1 MFFSFSFSF
10 SLFFSFFI
18 LFHVSSLLFELNP
31 ARRCAFQCYRAWPP
45 LFPPTPPTM
54 STQGGLQRRRV
65 AAASTSSNGFV
76 DPDED
81 RPTRP
86 NTTPTT
92 SNSNVHG
99 DGAREGRVAH
109 AGTAMEGGS
118 KVAYDPRD
126 LVGAGSG
133 GTDDSKVPK
142 LTLLEEILLLGIKD
156 RAVRILFGDL
166 GSAPP
171 TPCRGLHILL
181 LNSPHSAHDAVQA
194 CTGDFIILLTPA
206 HSALL
211 FLGIAIES
219 RTNG

>member
-1 MFFSFSFSF
+1 
-10 SLFFSFFI
+10 
-18 LFHVSSLLFELNP
+18 
-31 ARRCAFQCYRAWPP
+31 
-45 LFPPTPPTM
+45 M

-81 RPTRP
+81 RPSGP
-86 NTTPTT
+86 NITPTT
-92 SNSNVHG
+92 PNSNVDR

-133 GTDDSKVPK
+133 GSDDSKVPK

-156 RAVRILFGDL
+156 RAVSFRFG
-166 GSAPP
+166 GSSAFPLQ
-171 TPCRGLHILL
+171 GLSPLAAQLAL
-181 LNSPHSAHDAVQA
+181 LNARCYTSAHREPYDTADA
-194 CTGDFIILLTPA
+194 
-206 HSALL
+206 SAL
-211 FLGIAIES
+211 GA
-219 RTNG
+219 